1 MFPDKAITGSSLEAL
16 LAGSNPKI
24 TPDTKATI
32 SETNDAQSGGKK
44 LKVGK
49 ASFRSCVVVCPKIN
63 PRIAPDPDKIIA
75 SVINK

>member
-1 MFPDKAITGSSLEAL
+1 LEAL
-16 LAGSNPKI
+16 LAGSNPKTI
-24 TPDTKATI
+24 PDTKATI
-32 SETNDAQSGGKK
+32 RETNDAHGGGKK